1 MSAVTH
7 ASGRQRLAPA
17 RPETGLLRGRFHAPD
32 VPRHFVRR
40 ERLLRLLDDLTDYP
54 VTAVVAPAGSG
65 KTVLAAD
72 WLAQCRH
79 PCAWLTL
86 DDADRDALEL
96 RRSLVAALAE
106 LVPGTIAEDPPASD
120 EDLST
125 LLAEAARADHAA
137 ASATLVIDDV
147 HRVDDEAATR
157 VLTTF
162 VEQRPPWLHLL
173 LLSRRTP
180 GVPVDRL
187 RANGELVDL
196 DFGALRFSHEESA
209 ALLSSLCPDLPADDR
224 GAAVRRAD
232 GWAAAVQLT
241 ALAIRSGRFAAQQW
255 SFTPSDPGAERMVN
269 QYLWAE
275 VLRPE
280 SPELVGLL
288 LSTAVTERFN
298 CGLAEAL
305 TERSDVGDLLEDA
318 VAAGLFLTP
327 LEEGWF
333 EVHSLVRDL
342 LLTRL
347 QRRWPDGVRK
357 QHARAAQW
365 FENVGD
371 RPAAL
376 DHWLR
381 AERYADAL
389 RVLSELALPWLD
401 SGRSAELLD
410 AIDLVPA
417 DAVNADPVSA
427 IRYSWCRLVA
437 EPAHHLDA
445 VSAAEALSVDAP
457 EPSRSRLETLR
468 AVSWWYRADR
478 HRAAETA
485 RKALAATGAGESDPV
500 ERFGWR
506 LFTSTIALD
515 ERWDDRAPEV
525 LGARAACLVDGAS
538 RWAFEGSRAVGLA
551 LAGRPLESQRVVED
565 AMRVAGAGPH
575 ATGHLLLAGAI
586 AARELDAREAAGAV
600 LEAMVG
606 TPTYPDPLLQLVAQ
620 LELVRLRMGAGDL
633 DGATLALESSEKLHA
648 QLARASGGAGTG
660 TLPTNVSPCDL
671 VARVGVDLALA
682 TDDPATA
689 RRWAGDVSEPFWGPV
704 CEAKILLACG
714 RNDEAAQ
721 AARRALPRSPRHEV
735 IWGLLLARTL
745 AARDRT
751 AAAEVVVD
759 TLDLAARHAM
769 LRTVASE
776 GAPVMELI
784 ELAAW
789 RVPGAWMDQLRHAM
803 VPVWTGQ
810 DAQRPIDDLTDRER
824 EVLRLLPSRLTLS
837 EVASELYVSQNT
849 VKFHVRAIYRK
860 LGVMSRSE
868 AVDAARR
875 RRLLP
880 P

>member
-1 MSAVTH
+1 MSTVTH
-7 ASGRQRLAPA
+7 ASGRQSLAQA
-17 RPETGLLRGRFHAPD
+17 RPDAALLRARSHGPD
-32 VPRHFVRR
+32 LPRHFVRR

-54 VTAVVAPAGSG
+54 ITAVVAPAGSG

-72 WLAQCRH
+72 WLAHCRH

-86 DDADRDALEL
+86 DDADRDVTEL
-96 RRSLVAALAE
+96 ARSLATSLAGLE
-106 LVPGTIAEDPPASD
+106 QGVIAETP
-120 EDLST
+120 
-125 LLAEAARADHAA
+125 
-137 ASATLVIDDV
+137 ATLVIDDV
-147 HRVDDEAATR
+147 HRVDDEAAAR

-173 LLSRRTP
+173 LLSRRRP

-187 RANGELVDL
+187 RASGELVDL
-196 DFGALRFSHEESA
+196 DFGALRFSQEESA
-209 ALLSSLCPDLPADDR
+209 ALLTSLCPNLPPDDLRA
-224 GAAVRRAD
+224 GVRRAD

-241 ALAIRSGRFAAQQW
+241 ALAIRSRRSAAQTL
-255 SFTPSDPGAERMVN
+255 SFAPSDPRAERLVN
-269 QYLWAE
+269 QYLWEE

-280 SPELVGLL
+280 PPELVGLL
-288 LSTAVTERFN
+288 LSTAVVERFN

-327 LEEGWF
+327 LEGGWF

-371 RPAAL
+371 RSAAL
-376 DHWLR
+376 DHWLC

-389 RVLSELALPWLD
+389 RVLSELALPWLE
-401 SGRSAELLD
+401 SGRSAEILD
-410 AIDLVPA
+410 TIDLVPA
-417 DAVNADPVSA
+417 DAVNADPISA
-427 IRYSWCRLVA
+427 IRYAWCRLIA
-437 EPAHHLDA
+437 EPGRHLDA
-445 VSAAEALSVDAP
+445 VSAAEALAVDAP

-478 HRAAETA
+478 HRAAEIA
-485 RKALAATGAGESDPV
+485 RNALAETGAGESDPV
-500 ERFGWR
+500 DRFGWR
-506 LFTSTIALD
+506 LFSSSIALD
-515 ERWDDRAPEV
+515 ERWDDGAPEV
-525 LGARAACLVDGAS
+525 LGARAACLSDDAS

-551 LAGRPLESQRVVED
+551 LAGRPLESQRVVDD
-565 AMRVAGAGPH
+565 AMRLAAAEPH
-575 ATGHLLLAGAI
+575 PTVHLLLARAI
-586 AARELDAREAAGAV
+586 AARELDHREAAGTV
-600 LEAMVG
+600 LADLVG
-606 TPTYPDPLLQLVAQ
+606 TPTYPDPLLQLVAH

-633 DGATLALESSEKLHA
+633 DAAARELESTEALHA
-648 QLARASGGAGTG
+648 QLARAARGAGSG
-660 TLPTNVSPCDL
+660 TVTTNVSPCDL
-671 VARVGVDLALA
+671 VASVGVDLALA
-682 TDDPATA
+682 SDDPATA
-689 RRWAGDVSEPFWGPV
+689 LRWATDVSEPFWGPV
-704 CEAKILLACG
+704 CEAKIHLACG
-714 RNDEAAQ
+714 RHDEAAQ
-721 AARRALPRSPRHEV
+721 AVRRALPRSPRHEV
-735 IWGLLLARTL
+735 ISGLLLGRAL
-745 AARDRT
+745 QARDRT

-776 GAPVMELI
+776 GAPLMELI

-789 RVPGAWMDQLRHAM
+789 CVPGAWMDQLRHAM

-860 LGVMSRSE
+860 LGVMSRAE

-880 P
+880 R